1 MPPAAYR
8 YLTTLVSAA
17 QGLQLGERDK
27 RELQTLAICCDHLAK
42 GNTAGLGDV
51 LMQRFKAVESSVNHK
66 SWDYSK
72 HLELVPNQHF
82 QATSM
87 KEQEQAAK
95 LVVRESQLQGA
106 LRKRGEFNEHP
117 KGQR

>member
-1 MPPAAYR
+1 MPASAYR

-17 QGLQLGERDK
+17 QGLRLGERDQ
-27 RELQTLAICCDHLAK
+27 RELQTLAICCDHLAR
-42 GNTAGLGDV
+42 GNTAGLGDT

-66 SWDYSK
+66 TWDYSK
-72 HLELVPNQHF
+72 HLELVPEAHF

-95 LVVRESQLQGA
+95 MTIRESQLQGA
-106 LRKRGEFNEHP
+106 LRRHGDSNAKERT
-117 KGQR
+117 

>member
-1 MPPAAYR
+1 MPPAAYQ

-17 QGLQLGERDK
+17 QNLQLGDRDK

-51 LMQRFKAVESSVNHK
+51 LMQRFKAVESSLNHK
-66 SWDYSK
+66 GSWDLSK
-72 HLELVPNQHF
+72 HLELVPTQHF

-87 KEQEQAAK
+87 KEQEAAARM
-95 LVVRESQLQGA
+95 VVRESQLQNA
-106 LRKRGEFNEHP
+106 LRKKEPGAW
-117 KGQR
+117 